1 MFWDS
6 LYFSVKML
14 FCQEAS
20 LLTNRIR
27 ITNCM
32 PTWLLIFDF
41 ASRVN
46 KCMRSLTWIEAP
58 SYIIRISTRAMF
70 RASSSPQCGRPSK
83 LSSRCSS
90 ISFKLNW
97 NAKEQSDTMIYQGST
112 KQNPPLNS
120 HKLEA
125 YYDIKKK
132 NNNANVSFK
141 WHLCYEYKQGM
152 CWIFTEQWEITQVM
166 KKFCVVTESCHS
178 QKPTTRSH
186 SETGKL
192 TASLYNS
199 LFYDPF

>member
-1 MFWDS
+1 MSWDS

-14 FCQEAS
+14 TALPILFCQEAP

-27 ITNCM
+27 DSNYM

-46 KCMRSLTWIEAP
+46 KCIRSLTWIEAP

-97 NAKEQSDTMIYQGST
+97 NAKEQSDAMKYQEST
-112 KQNPPLNS
+112 KQNPPLNF

-125 YYDIKKK
+125 YLDIKKK
-132 NNNANVSFK
+132 KTTMPMPVSS
-141 WHLCYEYKQGM
+141 G
-152 CWIFTEQWEITQVM
+152 IFVISIDSACAG
-166 KKFCVVTESCHS
+166 F
-178 QKPTTRSH
+178 
-186 SETGKL
+186 
-192 TASLYNS
+192 SLSSDNYS
-199 LFYDPF
+199 SD